1 MAKWMVQGR
10 NYEIMDTEKI
20 HTPRLCVFSD
30 RVSQNIEK
38 MKAIL
43 ESGFPDTGFKHLCA
57 HVKTHKSPDIVKMQ
71 RDAGI
76 QSFKAS
82 LNEVDMLIDCGVKE
96 IFIAYP
102 LLIQDAEQTAE
113 KIKCN
118 PDIHFLVQAGSLDH
132 VEILNQAAL
141 KKGLI
146 FKVMIDLDIGMHR
159 TGIMPEKSMN
169 VYKSIES
176 SAGLEFAGL
185 HGYDGHLHYESRQKR
200 QDEAAVSMSMLKNA
214 MDHFKSKAIP
224 VRRLILGGSP
234 SFTHDLS
241 IIKDWDFDETHLQ
254 LSPGT
259 WIYWD
264 SGYDTLIPGLFEMAA
279 LILAQVI
286 EAGAENRLTL
296 NLGHKRWAAD
306 QGPVKVFSIPDA
318 KAVSFSEE
326 HTVLEY
332 DAKME
337 FKTGDYV
344 LIAPRHACS
353 TVNLWEYFVIL
364 DGHGRIIKDHAP
376 VSARNR

>member
-10 NYEIMDTEKI
+10 NYEIMDMEKI
-20 HTPRLCVFSD
+20 YTPRLCVFSD

-38 MKAIL
+38 MKSIL
-43 ESGFPDTGFKHLCA
+43 ESAFPDTGFKHLCA

-82 LNEVDMLIDCGVKE
+82 LNEVDMLIDSGVKE

-113 KIKCN
+113 KIKSN
-118 PDIHFLVQAGSLDH
+118 PDMNFLVQAGSLDH

-141 KKGLI
+141 KAGLV

-214 MDHFKSKAIP
+214 LDHFKSKAIP

-241 IIKDWDFDETHLQ
+241 IIKDWDFGETHLQ

-279 LILAQVI
+279 LILAQVVETSGGRRI
-286 EAGAENRLTL
+286 TL
-296 NLGHKRWAAD
+296 NLGHKRWGAD
-306 QGPVKVFSIPDA
+306 QGPVNCFSIPDA
-318 KAVSFSEE
+318 QVVSFSEE
-326 HTVLEY
+326 HTVLEH
-332 DAKME
+332 DGSQSL
-337 FKTGDYV
+337 KTGDYV
-344 LIAPRHACS
+344 LLAPRHVCS
-353 TVNLWEYFVIL
+353 TVNLWEYFVMIA
-364 DGHGRIIKDHAP
+364 GNGRIINSRAP